1 MLEQLPAGMEWLALL
16 RSAPPGALI
25 WGEVVQAETGDE
37 YFVFALRE
45 ETPRIKRLPQS
56 PTGGTLL
63 DVRMGVMAVTTE
75 GGQRVAYVP
84 VLMKARG
91 DTYETNFNVLHFT
104 DKTLELL
111 GQPYLVLLVG
121 DSGMV
126 ERGLWF
132 PANPQLEMIGKR
144 ARELFEEDP
153 WTDPDFDEAKAIV
166 MESYPL
172 TDLWEQLGETRRG

>member
-1 MLEQLPAGMEWLALL
+1 
-16 RSAPPGALI
+16 
-25 WGEVVQAETGDE
+25 
-37 YFVFALRE
+37 
-45 ETPRIKRLPQS
+45 
-56 PTGGTLL
+56 
-63 DVRMGVMAVTTE
+63 
-75 GGQRVAYVP
+75 
-84 VLMKARG
+84 MKARG